1 MPAVPE
7 VIRTGRH
14 LIYPGDI
21 SSRSIKAT
29 TAAHGNAMLHI
40 FKERVH
46 QQYRT
51 LNYPEVQPGLSDRYL
66 GLPALHPSPCGNCH
80 ACLDVC
86 PSGALSLSPK
96 GPVLDMGRCLFCG
109 ACSRICTEGKIT
121 FTHDHHVASFSR
133 EGLIVTGSERSA
145 TQPQRDLSLFSRS
158 LKLRE
163 VSAGGCN
170 ACEADTNVLGT
181 LVYDLGRFGIDF
193 VASPRHADGLVVT
206 GPVTENMRQALLDT
220 YEATPEPRLV
230 IAVGT
235 CAISGGIFRD
245 SRECSKG
252 LAELLPVDLFIPG
265 CPPNPWSILD
275 GLLAIKGIQSS
286 QKS

>member
-1 MPAVPE
+1 
-7 VIRTGRH
+7 
-14 LIYPGDI
+14 
-21 SSRSIKAT
+21 
-29 TAAHGNAMLHI
+29 MLHI

-51 LNYPEVQPGLSDRYL
+51 LNYPDVQPTLSDRYS
-66 GLPALHPSPCGNCH
+66 GLPTLRPSPCGDCH
-80 ACLDVC
+80 ACMDVC
-86 PSGALSLSPK
+86 PSGAITLRPE
-96 GPVLDMGRCLFCG
+96 GPALDMGRCLFCG
-109 ACSRICTEGKIT
+109 ACSRACPADKIA
-121 FTHDHHVASFSR
+121 FTGDHHVASFSR
-133 EGLIVTGSERSA
+133 EGLVVTGPERPVSR
-145 TQPQRDLSLFSRS
+145 PQQDFSLFSRS

-206 GPVTENMRQALLDT
+206 GPVTENMRKALLDT
-220 YEATPEPRLV
+220 YEAMPGPRLV

-235 CAISGGIFRD
+235 CAISGGLFRE
-245 SRECSKG
+245 SPECSQG
-252 LAELLPVDLFIPG
+252 LADLIPVDLFIPG

-275 GLLAIKGIQSS
+275 GLLAIRKAGAPGRD
-286 QKS
+286 